1 MGDDLCML
9 SRGVASVFM
18 LARPRLHPLISTS
31 CFSLRMITQ
40 TAEYA
45 LRAVVYLSQANGPCT
60 SAAIAAATHVPAGY
74 MSKVLQSLSRAGI
87 VSSQRGLHGGF
98 VLRDSPHK
106 LTALTVINAVEPI
119 RRYQSGPSQTPG
131 HHLQGLYCKLDSTA
145 QWIEDTFKNTSIA
158 ELDHGSSSSKARRS

>member
-1 MGDDLCML
+1 
-9 SRGVASVFM
+9 
-18 LARPRLHPLISTS
+18 
-31 CFSLRMITQ
+31 MITQ

-45 LRAVVYLSQANGPCT
+45 LRAVVYLSQSAGPCT
-60 SAAIAAATHVPAGY
+60 SAAIAAATGVPAGY

-119 RRYQSGPSQTPG
+119 RRYRRCPAEAHG
-131 HHLQGLYCKLDSTA
+131 HHLHGLYCKLDDTA
-145 QWIEDTFKNTSIA
+145 QWIENIFKNTSIA
-158 ELDHGSSSSKARRS
+158 ELDPSSSTDKSLKS